1 MLAEDE
7 ARAALESEIAPVEI
21 VASARYNDLYLFR
34 VLFPS
39 PDEANFDPFFS
50 VDVETGEVSDF
61 SVMHDGDIDEI
72 AAAFAANQDNP

>member
-1 MLAEDE
+1 MLGEDE
-7 ARAALESEIAPVEI
+7 ARAALESGIAPVEI
-21 VASARYNDLYLFR
+21 VASARYRDLYLFR

-61 SVMHDGDIDEI
+61 SVMQDGDIDEI